1 MKRLAGLREIT
12 WTLVINLVVK
22 EGLMASVKQIT
33 VWARGVIQDKEG
45 RDIANGLAQAA
56 KKEGK
61 FTQAFDNY
69 VDLPDRVNVPLRK
82 YARISDEEI
91 EERYEY
97 ENEKPEVVIVSDATI
112 VKGINILRGMQ
123 KGGVLVVN
131 TDRKPQDIL
140 KFIPNKDLLKSIVCV
155 DAKGICGEMTVDFSG
170 SEGGV
175 DAVGIGAGLAA
186 PILGALARGTNL
198 VKLEN
203 LAAVV
208 KNKEALYKGH
218 EQAVVKTL

>member
-1 MKRLAGLREIT
+1 
-12 WTLVINLVVK
+12 
-22 EGLMASVKQIT
+22 MAKIHQIT
-33 VWARGVIQDKEG
+33 VWARGVVQDKEG

-56 KKEGK
+56 QKDGK

-97 ENEKPEVVIVSDATI
+97 ENEHPEVVIIADATL
-112 VKGINILRGMQ
+112 VKGMNVLRGMA
-123 KGGVLVVN
+123 KGGTLVVN
-131 TDRKPQDIL
+131 TDRKPEDIL
-140 KFIPNKDLLKSIVCV
+140 KFIPNKDLLAKIVCV
-155 DAKGICGEMTVDFSG
+155 DARGICGETTVDFSG

-175 DAVGIGAGLAA
+175 DAVGLGAGLAA
-186 PILGALARGTNL
+186 PILGAVVRGTGL

-208 KNKEALYKGH
+208 KNKEAMYKGH
-218 EQAVVKTL
+218 ETAVVKSL